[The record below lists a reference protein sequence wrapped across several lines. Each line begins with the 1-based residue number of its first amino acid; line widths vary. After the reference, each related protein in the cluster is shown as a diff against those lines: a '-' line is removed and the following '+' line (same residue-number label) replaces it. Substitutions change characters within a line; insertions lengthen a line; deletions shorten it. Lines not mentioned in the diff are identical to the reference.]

1 MYHNDTTTGG
11 VRPITESS
19 CVLCSPRALCAL
31 TNNPSFVI
39 ELFKKQALS
48 QRNAVTSFQ
57 YIDKENTA
65 KDSTL
70 SASNAVLGDDL
81 INSALKVTKKTD
93 NDPLN

>member
-1 MYHNDTTTGG
+1 
-11 VRPITESS
+11 
-19 CVLCSPRALCAL
+19 L
-31 TNNPSFVI
+31 
-39 ELFKKQALS
+39 
-48 QRNAVTSFQ
+48 FQ

-70 SASNAVLGDDL
+70 SAPNAVPGDDL